1 MLNVYLP
8 GILLTHF
15 LWPHHYENFLFFRE
29 KVISRIPDDKINFCD
44 IGPGTGF
51 YTRLILENKKKAQG
65 HIFDISDHSIKFTKN
80 HCKKFNVLD
89 RLVSNK
95 LNVINSSIEKKYDF
109 LINVEVLEHMEDP
122 IVFLKA
128 LQKMMKSNSYGFITA
143 AVNAALEDHIYLYR
157 SGNEVK
163 EQIENCGFT
172 VIEQQYDIAY
182 EPKKNEPVPESV
194 AFLVSKKVM
203 KTEKYLNYLSSIEK
217 DLLLGVKLLAEEKNE
232 DDLYNSA
239 FRYAI
244 FSSLGDKKY
253 FRNLANLWKMRGC
266 KTFKKSELKIKL
278 HIISDITTAMMDDY
292 LKLFSFK
299 LWYCC

>member
-1 MLNVYLP
+1 MTKLDFIEKYFFEKAKFMMPAFQRQSKRFGNKWKEDFLYVLDNFFENNNHLEDAINAYNHFCFDGMRLQKRFEKTLKYEKNSYEESKKNVYLNKDYMFNVYLP

-29 KVISRIPDDKINFCD
+29 KVISRVPDDKINFCD

-65 HIFDISDHSIKFTKN
+65 HVFDISDHSIKFTKS

-89 RLVSNK
+89 RLVCNK
-95 LNVINSSIEKKYDF
+95 LNIINSSIEKKYDF

-128 LQKMMKSNSYGFITA
+128 LQKMMKNNSYGFITA

-194 AFLVSKKVM
+194 AFLVQKKP
-203 KTEKYLNYLSSIEK
+203 
-217 DLLLGVKLLAEEKNE
+217 
-232 DDLYNSA
+232 
-239 FRYAI
+239 
-244 FSSLGDKKY
+244 
-253 FRNLANLWKMRGC
+253 
-266 KTFKKSELKIKL
+266 
-278 HIISDITTAMMDDY
+278 
-292 LKLFSFK
+292 
-299 LWYCC
+299 